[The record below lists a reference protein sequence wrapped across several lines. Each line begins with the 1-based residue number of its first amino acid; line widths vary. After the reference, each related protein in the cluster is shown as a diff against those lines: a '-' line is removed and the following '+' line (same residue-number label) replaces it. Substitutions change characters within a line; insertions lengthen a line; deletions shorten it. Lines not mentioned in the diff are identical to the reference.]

1 VFVASNDEEL
11 FVVSRL
17 RGKAVIGQSGGPTSV
32 INQTLVGAVLEARRH
47 PEIEAIYGA
56 VHGIRGI
63 LEERFIDL
71 GAESV
76 DELELVANTPSAA
89 LGSVRKKPTRQDIS
103 RLVEVFRKH
112 GVRYLFYI
120 GGNDSAE
127 TANIV
132 RELSRDED
140 YEIRVCHLPK
150 TIDND
155 LLVTD
160 HCPGYG
166 SAARFVAL
174 AFMGDNLDNRSL
186 SGVKIDIVMGR
197 HAGFLT
203 AASVLG
209 RRYEDDGPH
218 LVYVPEVS
226 FDPDRFVDDV
236 DRFHRKYGRCLIAV
250 SEGIT
255 GSDDRPIW
263 TSGEVDSHGNVQ
275 LSGSGGLG
283 DYLAGLIKSR
293 LGLSRVRADTF
304 GYLQRCFPTVV
315 SEVDAAEARAAGEF
329 GVRALVEG
337 HESGSVAF
345 RRTGNGA
352 EYGVELFLTDLQN
365 VARNTRSLDARFL
378 APNAPDVTTEFVEYA
393 LPLVGELPRLGR
405 LSAQTVPVS

>member
-1 VFVASNDEEL
+1 MRRVTLRPSKPSAGPREFSARAPARNAGPASEPGRFVFVASNDEEL

-89 LGSVRKKPTRQDIS
+89 LGSARKKPTRQAIS
-103 RLVEVFRKH
+103 RLVAVFRKH

-186 SGVKIDIVMGR
+186 SGVKI
-197 HAGFLT
+197 
-203 AASVLG
+203 
-209 RRYEDDGPH
+209 
-218 LVYVPEVS
+218 
-226 FDPDRFVDDV
+226 
-236 DRFHRKYGRCLIAV
+236 
-250 SEGIT
+250 
-255 GSDDRPIW
+255 
-263 TSGEVDSHGNVQ
+263 
-275 LSGSGGLG
+275 
-283 DYLAGLIKSR
+283 
-293 LGLSRVRADTF
+293 
-304 GYLQRCFPTVV
+304 
-315 SEVDAAEARAAGEF
+315 
-329 GVRALVEG
+329 
-337 HESGSVAF
+337 
-345 RRTGNGA
+345 
-352 EYGVELFLTDLQN
+352 
-365 VARNTRSLDARFL
+365 
-378 APNAPDVTTEFVEYA
+378 
-393 LPLVGELPRLGR
+393 
-405 LSAQTVPVS
+405 